1 MASLIKKKKV
11 AIAGATGFVGRW
23 FIERYKSKY
32 DIIALSRR
40 KVEGEDFDVQWREV
54 DLFSISSS
62 IKALQDV
69 DYALYLVHSMQPSTR
84 LNQAS
89 FEDTDLL
96 LADNF
101 SRAASEC
108 KVKQIVYLGGILP
121 KDDKR
126 LSKHLKSRYEVERV
140 LGSRDT
146 PLTTIRAGII
156 IGPGGSSFKII
167 KKLVQNLPVMACPK
181 WTLSKNQP
189 ADLELAL
196 NAIDMLIGND
206 QFHHQFVEIGG
217 REVITYMEILK
228 ITADVMG
235 KKRWIFSVPFF
246 SLGMSKLWVGLFSGS
261 STDFVSPL
269 IESLKHEMTLNPS
282 HRLNQKN
289 SVSINDSITRA
300 LFQESTIPILPSFKA
315 NQSKPKNTV
324 RSVQRISNPAKKSA
338 SWVAKQYPIW
348 LSTNFRSLI
357 KVENHENQLK
367 FKLFGVSLLQ
377 LEYVDERSD
386 KNRQLFY
393 ITGGFLTKRKD
404 LGWLE
409 FRSILQGA
417 YIITAIHE
425 FVPRLPWI
433 IYRFTQAKSHSFVMK
448 RFENYISK
456 MHE

>member
-1 MASLIKKKKV
+1 MRKKKV

-32 DIIALSRR
+32 EIIALSR
-40 KVEGEDFDVQWREV
+40 KKADGKDNDVHWRVV

-62 IKALQDV
+62 IEALKDV
-69 DYALYLVHSMQPSTR
+69 DYAVYLVHSMQPSTR

-101 SRAASEC
+101 SRAASVC
-108 KVKQIVYLGGILP
+108 KVKQIIYLGGILP

-126 LSKHLKSRYEVERV
+126 LSKHLKSRYEVEQV

-196 NAIDMLIGND
+196 SSIDVVIGNNS
-206 QFHHQFVEIGG
+206 FYHQFIEIGG
-217 REVITYMEILK
+217 DEVVTYMEILK
-228 ITADVMG
+228 KTADVMG

-269 IESLKHEMTLNPS
+269 IESLKHEMTLNPDHS
-282 HRLNQKN
+282 LNQRN
-289 SVSINDSITRA
+289 SISINKSIEKA
-300 LFQESTIPILPSFKA
+300 LNQEKTIPKLPSFSLSH
-315 NQSKPKNTV
+315 SKPKNTV
-324 RSVQRISNPAKKSA
+324 RSVQRIANPAKKSA
-338 SWVAKQYPIW
+338 SWVAKRYPIW
-348 LSTNFRSLI
+348 LSTTFQSLI
-357 KVENHENQLK
+357 KVENHEYRLRFN
-367 FKLFGVSLLQ
+367 LFGVCLLQ
-377 LEYVDERSD
+377 LEYVYERSD
-386 KNRQLFY
+386 INRQLFY

-409 FRSILQGA
+409 FRSILGGA

-425 FVPRLPWI
+425 FVPRLPWF
-433 IYRFTQAKSHSFVMK
+433 IYRFTQAKSHSIVMK

>member
-1 MASLIKKKKV
+1 MRKKKV

-40 KVEGEDFDVQWREV
+40 KVEGEDINVQWREV

-62 IKALQDV
+62 IEALKGV
-69 DYALYLVHSMQPSTR
+69 DYAVYLVHSMQPSTR

-101 SRAASEC
+101 SRAASVCE
-108 KVKQIVYLGGILP
+108 VKQIIYLGGILP

-126 LSKHLKSRYEVERV
+126 LSKHLKSRYEVEQV
-140 LGSRDT
+140 LGSRNT

-167 KKLVQNLPVMACPK
+167 KKLVHNLPVMACPK

-196 NAIDMLIGND
+196 NAIDEMIGNHS
-206 QFHHQFVEIGG
+206 FFHQFTEIGG
-217 REVITYMEILK
+217 DEVVTYMEILK
-228 ITADVMG
+228 KTADVMG

-269 IESLKHEMTLNPS
+269 IESLKHEMTLNS
-282 HRLNQKN
+282 NHRLNQKN
-289 SVSINDSITRA
+289 SISIQKSIKKA
-300 LFQESTIPILPSFKA
+300 LYEEQTIPVLPPFSLS
-315 NQSKPKNTV
+315 QSKPKNTV

-338 SWVAKQYPIW
+338 SWVAQRYPIW
-348 LSTNFRSLI
+348 LSTTFQRLI
-357 KVENHENQLK
+357 KVENHENLLR
-367 FKLFGVSLLQ
+367 FNLFGVCLLQ
-377 LEYVDERSD
+377 LEHVYERSD
-386 KNRQLFY
+386 INRQLFY
-393 ITGGFLTKRKD
+393 ITGGFLTKRSD

-409 FRSILQGA
+409 FRSILGGA

-425 FVPRLPWI
+425 FVPRLPWF
-433 IYRFTQAKSHSFVMK
+433 IYRFTQAKSHSIVMK

>member
-1 MASLIKKKKV
+1 MRKKKV

-40 KVEGEDFDVQWREV
+40 KVEGEDIDVQWREV

-62 IKALQDV
+62 IEALKGV
-69 DYALYLVHSMQPSTR
+69 DYAVYLVHSMQPSTR

-101 SRAASEC
+101 SRAASVCE
-108 KVKQIVYLGGILP
+108 VKQIIYLGGILP

-126 LSKHLKSRYEVERV
+126 LSKHLKSRYEVEQV
-140 LGSRDT
+140 LGSRNT

-167 KKLVQNLPVMACPK
+167 KKLVHNLPVMACPK

-196 NAIDMLIGND
+196 NAIDEVIGNHS
-206 QFHHQFVEIGG
+206 FFHQFIEIGG
-217 REVITYMEILK
+217 DEVVTYMEILK
-228 ITADVMG
+228 KTADVMG

-269 IESLKHEMTLNPS
+269 IESLKHEMTLNPD

-289 SVSINDSITRA
+289 SISIQKSIKKA
-300 LFQESTIPILPSFKA
+300 LHEEQTIPVLPPFSLS
-315 NQSKPKNTV
+315 QSKPKNTV

-338 SWVAKQYPIW
+338 SWVAQRYPIW
-348 LSTNFRSLI
+348 LSTTFQRLI
-357 KVENHENQLK
+357 KVENQENILR
-367 FKLFGVSLLQ
+367 FNLFGVCLLQ
-377 LEYVDERSD
+377 LEYVYERSD
-386 KNRQLFY
+386 INRQLFY

-409 FRSILQGA
+409 FRSILGGA

-425 FVPRLPWI
+425 FVPRLPWF
-433 IYRFTQAKSHSFVMK
+433 IYRFTQAKSHSIVMK

>member
-1 MASLIKKKKV
+1 MRKKKI

-40 KVEGEDFDVQWREV
+40 KVDGKDNDVHWREV

-62 IKALQDV
+62 IEALKGV
-69 DYALYLVHSMQPSTR
+69 DYAVYLVHSMQPSTR

-101 SRAASEC
+101 SRAASVC
-108 KVKQIVYLGGILP
+108 KVKQIIYLGGILP
-121 KDDKR
+121 KDDKS
-126 LSKHLKSRYEVERV
+126 LSKHLKSRYEVEQV
-140 LGSRDT
+140 LGSRNT

-167 KKLVQNLPVMACPK
+167 KKLVHNLPIMACPK

-196 NAIDMLIGND
+196 NAIDVVIGKD
-206 QFHHQFVEIGG
+206 SFFHQFIEIGG
-217 REVITYMEILK
+217 DEVVTYMEILK
-228 ITADVMG
+228 KTADVMG

-269 IESLKHEMTLNPS
+269 IESLKHEMTLNPDHS
-282 HRLNQKN
+282 LNQKN
-289 SVSINDSITRA
+289 SISINKSIEKA
-300 LFQESTIPILPSFKA
+300 LHQEKTIPTLPLFTLS
-315 NQSKPKNTV
+315 QSKPKNTV

-338 SWVAKQYPIW
+338 PWVAQQYPIW
-348 LSTNFRSLI
+348 LSSTFQSLI
-357 KVENHENQLK
+357 KVENHEPRLR
-367 FKLFGVSLLQ
+367 FILFGVCLLQ
-377 LEYVDERSD
+377 LDYVDERSD
-386 KNRQLFY
+386 VNRQLFY

-409 FRSILQGA
+409 FRSILGGA

-425 FVPRLPWI
+425 FVPRLPWF
-433 IYRFTQAKSHSFVMK
+433 IYRFTQAKSHSIVMK

>member
-1 MASLIKKKKV
+1 MRKKKV

-40 KVEGEDFDVQWREV
+40 KVEGEDNDVQWREV

-62 IKALQDV
+62 IEALKGV
-69 DYALYLVHSMQPSTR
+69 DYAVYLVHSMQPSTR

-101 SRAASEC
+101 SRAASVCE
-108 KVKQIVYLGGILP
+108 VKQIIYLGGILP

-126 LSKHLKSRYEVERV
+126 LSKHLKSRYEVEQV
-140 LGSRDT
+140 LGSRNT

-167 KKLVQNLPVMACPK
+167 KKLVHNLPVMACPK

-196 NAIDMLIGND
+196 NAIHEVIGNHS
-206 QFHHQFVEIGG
+206 FFHQFIEIGG
-217 REVITYMEILK
+217 DEVVTYMEILK
-228 ITADVMG
+228 KTADVMG

-269 IESLKHEMTLNPS
+269 IESLKHEMTLNPD

-289 SVSINDSITRA
+289 SISIQKSIKKA
-300 LFQESTIPILPSFKA
+300 LHEEKTIPVLPPFSLSQA
-315 NQSKPKNTV
+315 KPKNTV

-338 SWVAKQYPIW
+338 SWVAQRYPIW
-348 LSTNFRSLI
+348 LSTTFQRLI
-357 KVENHENQLK
+357 KVENQENILR
-367 FKLFGVSLLQ
+367 FNLFGVCLLQ
-377 LEYVDERSD
+377 LEYVYERSD
-386 KNRQLFY
+386 INRQLFY

-409 FRSILQGA
+409 FRSILGGA

-425 FVPRLPWI
+425 FVPRLPWF
-433 IYRFTQAKSHSFVMK
+433 IYRFTQAKSHSIVMK
-448 RFENYISK
+448 RFENYISE

>member
-1 MASLIKKKKV
+1 MRKKKV

-40 KVEGEDFDVQWREV
+40 KVEGEDIDVQWREV

-62 IKALQDV
+62 IEALKGV
-69 DYALYLVHSMQPSTR
+69 DYAVYLVHSMQPSTR

-101 SRAASEC
+101 SRAASVCE
-108 KVKQIVYLGGILP
+108 VKQIIYLGGILP

-126 LSKHLKSRYEVERV
+126 LSKHLKSRYEVEQV
-140 LGSRDT
+140 LGSRIT

-167 KKLVQNLPVMACPK
+167 KKLVHNLPVMACPK

-196 NAIDMLIGND
+196 NAIDEVIGNHSF
-206 QFHHQFVEIGG
+206 FHRFIEIGG
-217 REVITYMEILK
+217 DEVVTYMEILK
-228 ITADVMG
+228 KTADVMG

-269 IESLKHEMTLNPS
+269 IESLKHEMTLNPD

-289 SVSINDSITRA
+289 SISIQKSIKKA
-300 LFQESTIPILPSFKA
+300 LHEELTIPVLPTFSLS
-315 NQSKPKNTV
+315 QSRPKNTV

-338 SWVAKQYPIW
+338 SWVAQRYPIW
-348 LSTNFRSLI
+348 LSTTFQRLI
-357 KVENHENQLK
+357 KVENHENILR
-367 FKLFGVSLLQ
+367 FNLFGVCLLQ
-377 LEYVDERSD
+377 LEHVYERSD
-386 KNRQLFY
+386 INRQLFY

-409 FRSILQGA
+409 FRSILGGA

-425 FVPRLPWI
+425 FVPRLPWF
-433 IYRFTQAKSHSFVMK
+433 IYRFTQAKSHSIVMK

>member
-1 MASLIKKKKV
+1 MRKKKV

-32 DIIALSRR
+32 EIIALSRR
-40 KVEGEDFDVQWREV
+40 KVDVKDIDVHWRVV

-62 IKALQDV
+62 IEALKGI
-69 DYALYLVHSMQPSTR
+69 DYAVYLVHSMQPSTR

-96 LADNF
+96 IADNF
-101 SRAASEC
+101 SRAASVC
-108 KVKQIVYLGGILP
+108 KVKQIIYLGGILP

-126 LSKHLKSRYEVERV
+126 LSKHLKSRYEVEQV

-196 NAIDMLIGND
+196 SSIDVVIGND
-206 QFHHQFVEIGG
+206 SFYHQFIEIGG
-217 REVITYMEILK
+217 NEVVTYMQILK
-228 ITADVMG
+228 TTADVMG

-269 IESLKHEMTLNPS
+269 IESLKHEMTLTPD
-282 HRLNQKN
+282 HRINQKDN
-289 SVSINDSITRA
+289 ISIYDSIKKA
-300 LFQESTIPILPSFKA
+300 LHGEQTIPTLPPFLLSH
-315 NQSKPKNTV
+315 SKPKNTV
-324 RSVQRISNPAKKSA
+324 RSVQRIANPAKKSA
-338 SWVAKQYPIW
+338 SWVAQRYPIW
-348 LSTNFRSLI
+348 LSMTFQRLI
-357 KVENHENQLK
+357 KVENHENILR
-367 FKLFGVSLLQ
+367 FNLFGLCLLQ
-377 LEYVDERSD
+377 LEYVYERSD
-386 KNRQLFY
+386 INRQLFY

-409 FRSILQGA
+409 FRSILGGA

-425 FVPRLPWI
+425 FVPRLPWF
-433 IYRFTQAKSHSFVMK
+433 IYRFTQAKSHSIVMK
-448 RFENYISK
+448 RFENYISE

>member
-1 MASLIKKKKV
+1 MRKKKV

-40 KVEGEDFDVQWREV
+40 KADGKDNDVHWRVV

-62 IKALQDV
+62 IEALKDV
-69 DYALYLVHSMQPSTR
+69 DYAVYLVHSMQPSTR

-101 SRAASEC
+101 SRAASVC
-108 KVKQIVYLGGILP
+108 KVKQIIYLGGILP

-126 LSKHLKSRYEVERV
+126 LSKHLKSRYEVEQV

-196 NAIDMLIGND
+196 SSIDVVIGND
-206 QFHHQFVEIGG
+206 SFYHQFIEIGG
-217 REVITYMEILK
+217 DEVVTYMQILK
-228 ITADVMG
+228 TTADVMG

-269 IESLKHEMTLNPS
+269 IESLKHEMTLTPD
-282 HRLNQKN
+282 HRINQKDN
-289 SVSINDSITRA
+289 ISIYDSIKKA
-300 LFQESTIPILPSFKA
+300 LHGEQTIPTLPPFSLSH
-315 NQSKPKNTV
+315 SKPKNTV
-324 RSVQRISNPAKKSA
+324 RSVQRIANPAKKSA
-338 SWVAKQYPIW
+338 SWVAQRYPIW
-348 LSTNFRSLI
+348 LSMTFQRLI
-357 KVENHENQLK
+357 KVENHENILR
-367 FKLFGVSLLQ
+367 FNLFGVCLLQ
-377 LEYVDERSD
+377 LEYVYERSD
-386 KNRQLFY
+386 INRQLFY

-409 FRSILQGA
+409 FRSILDGA

-425 FVPRLPWI
+425 FVPRLPWF
-433 IYRFTQAKSHSFVMK
+433 IYRFTQAKSHSIVMK

>member
-1 MASLIKKKKV
+1 MKKKKV

-32 DIIALSRR
+32 EIIALSR
-40 KVEGEDFDVQWREV
+40 KKADGKDNDVHWRVV

-62 IKALQDV
+62 IEALKDV
-69 DYALYLVHSMQPSTR
+69 DYAVYLVHSMQPSTR

-101 SRAASEC
+101 SRAASVC
-108 KVKQIVYLGGILP
+108 KVKQIIYLGGILP

-126 LSKHLKSRYEVERV
+126 LSKHLKSRYEVEQV

-196 NAIDMLIGND
+196 SSIDVVIGNNS
-206 QFHHQFVEIGG
+206 FYHQFIEIGG
-217 REVITYMEILK
+217 DEVVTYMEILK
-228 ITADVMG
+228 KTADVMG

-269 IESLKHEMTLNPS
+269 IESLKHEMTLNPDHS
-282 HRLNQKN
+282 LNQRN
-289 SVSINDSITRA
+289 SISINKSIEKA
-300 LFQESTIPILPSFKA
+300 LNQEKTIPKLPSFSLSH
-315 NQSKPKNTV
+315 SKPKNTV
-324 RSVQRISNPAKKSA
+324 RSVQRIANPAKKSA
-338 SWVAKQYPIW
+338 SWVAKRYPIW
-348 LSTNFRSLI
+348 LSTTFQSLI
-357 KVENHENQLK
+357 KVENHEYRLRFN
-367 FKLFGVSLLQ
+367 LFGVCLLQ
-377 LEYVDERSD
+377 LEYVYERSD
-386 KNRQLFY
+386 INRQLFY

-409 FRSILQGA
+409 FRSILGGA

-425 FVPRLPWI
+425 FVPRLPWF
-433 IYRFTQAKSHSFVMK
+433 IYRFTQAKSHSIVMK